1 MISEK
6 HDTLSI
12 FNWPASWMAAGLR
25 PPNEVVCDYSRALLA
40 AISRAFF
47 KGGNINSYVIYMFDL
62 LNGSDKEVPDTYIRL
77 DVAHMINILMLLLFI
92 FI

>member
-12 FNWPASWMAAGLR
+12 FNWLASWMAAGLR
-25 PPNEVVCDYSRALLA
+25 PPNEVVCDYSRAHLA

-47 KGGNINSYVIYMFDL
+47 KGGNINSYINHMFEMRP
-62 LNGSDKEVPDTYIRL
+62 S
-77 DVAHMINILMLLLFI
+77 AQ
-92 FI
+92 